1 MILLQLLSNFS
12 SFPIKIY
19 VTISDNIECRAD
31 YDGREWG
38 ICNQMMEVGFKPMP
52 PENFTCI
59 SENWQSLNCTWDV
72 PYNPI
77 QTVYE
82 LAYFEDGSGGR

>member
-1 MILLQLLSNFS
+1 MISPFL
-12 SFPIKIY
+12 